1 MEIRSRQCAFTL
13 VELLV
18 VISIIGMLMALL
30 LPAVQQAREAA
41 RRLQCMNNMDNI
53 ATGVSIFVESKRH
66 FPGLLDKVAING
78 AAWNPA
84 TWLMMIFPSLE
95 QGDVYDR
102 WNDSANY
109 NNPNQIG
116 SGIQVP
122 ILGAISPYIPI
133 VNCPSALN
141 TDRSVPSTNY
151 VANAGIGPRRSDPS
165 PLNRADF
172 NMGFFQPYYDEAQ
185 RAANGVFADRINT
198 STRVTPK
205 DFRNGSSNTMMTSES
220 LLAGEWRPGGLFDT
234 TLPGV
239 DVGFCWLYA
248 SESGVSPG
256 DISPLADGTP
266 GSAVTAEM
274 RINYQKNTLT
284 STDGDVQY
292 ARPSSLH
299 PGGVNVMFA
308 DGHGQFLGDG
318 IEYHI
323 YQQLMTPN
331 DHKSDMP
338 IYGFILEAEDYD
350 L

>member
-1 MEIRSRQCAFTL
+1 MKIRNRQRAFTL

-53 ATGVSIFVESKRH
+53 ATGVQIYVTSKGY
-66 FPGLLDKVAING
+66 FPGLLDKVARAGN
-78 AAWNPA
+78 ASQRA

-109 NNPNQIG
+109 NNPNQSD
-116 SGIQVP
+116 SGIQAQ
-122 ILGAISPYIPI
+122 LSDAISPYISI

-141 TDRSVPSTNY
+141 TDRSKPLTNY
-151 VANAGIGPRRSDPS
+151 VANAGIGIPSSDPGYIS
-165 PLNRADF
+165 S
-172 NMGFFQPYYDEAQ
+172 QK
-185 RAANGVFADRINT
+185 AANGVFANRFDT
-198 STRVTPK
+198 TTRVTLG
-205 DFRNGSSNTMMTSES
+205 DFRNGSSNTLMASES
-220 LLAGEWRPGGLFDT
+220 LLAGQWDPPLLWNGPLNAAGYPGLDA
-234 TLPGV
+234 
-239 DVGFCWLYA
+239 GFCWLYA
-248 SESGVSPG
+248 SESGITAAA
-256 DISPLADGTP
+256 ISPLAQGLP
-266 GSAVTAEM
+266 GSAVTPQM
-274 RINYQKNTLT
+274 RINYEKNTLT
-284 STDGDVQY
+284 STGGDVQY

-318 IEYHI
+318 IQYHI

-338 IYGFILEAEDYD
+338 FRGFILKADDYD

>member
-1 MEIRSRQCAFTL
+1 MKIRNRQRAFTL

-53 ATGVSIFVESKRH
+53 ATGVQIFVTSKGY
-66 FPGLLDKVAING
+66 FPGLLDKVAREGN
-78 AAWNPA
+78 NYQPA
-84 TWLMMIFPSLE
+84 TWLMMLFPSLE

-102 WNDSANY
+102 WNNPLVNNSAMNEETRK
-109 NNPNQIG
+109 
-116 SGIQVP
+116 
-122 ILGAISPYIPI
+122 AISPYIPI

-141 TDRSVPSTNY
+141 NDHSVPSTNY
-151 VANAGIGPRRSDPS
+151 VANAGIGTPSSDS
-165 PLNRADF
+165 N
-172 NMGFFQPYYDEAQ
+172 YESSQ
-185 RAANGVFADRINT
+185 RAANGVFAERYTPTT
-198 STRVTPK
+198 SPRVTLG
-205 DFRNGSSNTMMTSES
+205 DFRNGSSNTLMVSES
-220 LLAGEWRPGGLFDT
+220 LLAGEWRPGGL
-234 TLPGV
+234 LQAGGYPGL
-239 DVGFCWLYA
+239 DAGFCWLYA
-248 SESGVSPG
+248 SESGITAAA
-256 DISPLADGTP
+256 ISPLAQGSP
-266 GSAVTAEM
+266 GSAVTSEM
-274 RINYQKNTLT
+274 RINYGKNTLT
-284 STDGDVQY
+284 STDFNDDSVGDVEL

-338 IYGFILEAEDYD
+338 IRGFILKADAYD

>member
-1 MEIRSRQCAFTL
+1 MKIRSRRRAFTL

-116 SGIQVP
+116 SGIQAQF
-122 ILGAISPYIPI
+122 LDASSPYLPI

-141 TDRSVPSTNY
+141 TDHSVPSTNY
-151 VANAGIGPRRSDPS
+151 VANAGVGINSDLTS
-165 PLNRADF
+165 LST
-172 NMGFFQPYYDEAQ
+172 YTYEKAQ
-185 RAANGVFADRINT
+185 SAANGVFADRYNI
-198 STRVTPK
+198 SGRVTLS
-205 DFRNGSSNTMMTSES
+205 DFRNGSSNTLMASES
-220 LLAGEWRPGGLFDT
+220 LLAGEWWPVGQQFSAPNQGLDA
-234 TLPGV
+234 
-239 DVGFCWLYA
+239 GFCWLYA
-248 SESGVSPG
+248 SEDGVTV
-256 DISPLADGTP
+256 ISPLQSGTP
-266 GSAVTAEM
+266 AA
-274 RINYQKNTLT
+274 RI
-284 STDGDVQY
+284 
-292 ARPSSLH
+292 
-299 PGGVNVMFA
+299 VM
-308 DGHGQFLGDG
+308 LV
-318 IEYHI
+318 
-323 YQQLMTPN
+323 
-331 DHKSDMP
+331 
-338 IYGFILEAEDYD
+338 
-350 L
+350 

>member
-1 MEIRSRQCAFTL
+1 MKIRNRQRAFTL

-53 ATGVSIFVESKRH
+53 ATSVQIYVTSKGY
-66 FPGLLDKVAING
+66 FPGLLDKVAKSG
-78 AAWNPA
+78 QAYTEA

-95 QGDVYDR
+95 QGDVYEV
-102 WNDSANY
+102 W
-109 NNPNQIG
+109 NNPL
-116 SGIQVP
+116 SGAAQ
-122 ILGAISPYIPI
+122 LGAASPYIPI

-151 VANAGIGPRRSDPS
+151 VANAGIGPQTGGPVGGAVSMIDPDVYRST
-165 PLNRADF
+165 
-172 NMGFFQPYYDEAQ
+172 Q
-185 RAANGVFADRINT
+185 RAANGVFTDRANT
-198 STRVTPK
+198 NQRVSLS
-205 DFRNGSSNTMMTSES
+205 DFRNGSSNTLMASES
-220 LLAGEWRPGGLFDT
+220 LLAATWMPGGPTSTSFMTTHPGFDA
-234 TLPGV
+234 
-239 DVGFCWLYA
+239 GFCWLYA
-248 SESGVSPG
+248 TEGSVTGPG
-256 DISPLADGTP
+256 DISPLAQGTA
-266 GSAVTAEM
+266 GSAVTPEM
-274 RINYQKNTLT
+274 RINYEKNTLT
-284 STDGDVQY
+284 STDGSVEL

-323 YQQLMTPN
+323 YQQLMTPD
-331 DHKSDMP
+331 DHRSDMP
-338 IYGFILEAEDYD
+338 IRGFILKAEDYD

>member
-1 MEIRSRQCAFTL
+1 MKIRNRQRAFTL

-53 ATGVSIFVESKRH
+53 ATGVQIFVTSKGY
-66 FPGLLDKVAING
+66 FPGLLDKVARSG
-78 AAWNPA
+78 QGYTPA
-84 TWLMMIFPSLE
+84 TWLMMVFPSLE
-95 QGDVYDR
+95 QGDVFDV
-102 WNDSANY
+102 WNNLDSRAE
-109 NNPNQIG
+109 QR
-116 SGIQVP
+116 
-122 ILGAISPYIPI
+122 AAASPYIPI

-141 TDRSVPSTNY
+141 NDRSVPSTNY
-151 VANAGIGPRRSDPS
+151 VANAGIGPRRSDPP

-172 NMGFFQPYYDEAQ
+172 NMGAFQPYYGPAQ
-185 RAANGVFADRINT
+185 RAANGVFADRANT
-198 STRVTPK
+198 TQRVSLS
-205 DFRNGSSNTMMTSES
+205 DFRNGSSNTLMASES
-220 LLAGEWRPGGLFDT
+220 LLAVNWMPGGPFDI
-234 TLPGV
+234 TLPGL
-239 DVGFCWLYA
+239 DAGFCWLYA
-248 SESGVSPG
+248 TESSVSGPD
-256 DISPLADGTP
+256 DISVLAQGAASSPVTP
-266 GSAVTAEM
+266 EM
-274 RINYQKNTLT
+274 RINYEKNTLT

-323 YQQLMTPN
+323 YQQLMTPD
-331 DHKSDMP
+331 DHRSDMP
-338 IYGFILEAEDYD
+338 IKGFILAAEDYD

>member
-1 MEIRSRQCAFTL
+1 MKIRSRQRAFTL

-53 ATGVSIFVESKRH
+53 ATGVQIYVTSKGY
-66 FPGLLDKVAING
+66 FPGLLDKVAREGNG
-78 AAWNPA
+78 FRPA

-95 QGDVYDR
+95 QGDVYDV
-102 WNDSANY
+102 W
-109 NNPNQIG
+109 NNPL
-116 SGIQVP
+116 SGAVQ
-122 ILGAISPYIPI
+122 LGAASPYIPI

-172 NMGFFQPYYDEAQ
+172 NMGAFQPYYGNAQ
-185 RAANGVFADRINT
+185 RAANGVFTDRANT
-198 STRVTPK
+198 TQRVSLS
-205 DFRNGSSNTMMTSES
+205 DFRNGSSNTLMASES
-220 LLAGEWRPGGLFDT
+220 LLAVNWMPGGPFDS
-234 TLPGV
+234 TLPGL
-239 DVGFCWLYA
+239 DAGFCWLFA
-248 SESGVSPG
+248 TESSVTGPG
-256 DISPLADGTP
+256 DISPLAQGAAGSQVTP
-266 GSAVTAEM
+266 EM
-274 RINYQKNTLT
+274 RINYEKNTLT